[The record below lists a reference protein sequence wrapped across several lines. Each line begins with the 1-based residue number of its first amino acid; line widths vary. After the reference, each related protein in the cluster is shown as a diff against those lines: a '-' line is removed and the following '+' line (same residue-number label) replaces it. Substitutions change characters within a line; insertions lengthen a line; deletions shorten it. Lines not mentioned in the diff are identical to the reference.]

1 MAKTLRRLA
10 NAALHPIRATTN
22 VSRRI
27 RASAEPPAPPPP
39 PPPAEPPD
47 PLRIFALIQD
57 ALNDRLLD
65 REGSGTLPTL
75 RFPDPPSGPLGNAVS
90 PLLGQRDWTEMLESL
105 DVGHGGRMLDF
116 GCGASD
122 RRSLADPIGLHWF
135 GLDVPFSMEST
146 ARADRSAV
154 TFYGGST
161 VPFTDAAFDLVISIQ
176 VFEHVPEPH
185 TTFAEVA
192 RILRP
197 GGYLVGSTSFNEPF
211 HSESTFG
218 YSPKH
223 FARMIDEAG
232 LEPIEITPGIDMW
245 SLGMR
250 RLARQ
255 FRHETAANVTSPFFG
270 TTASPLNQIIDECA
284 VRQEIDPVRANALK
298 LELSGQFNFLAR
310 KR

>member
-1 MAKTLRRLA
+1 M
-10 NAALHPIRATTN
+10 
-22 VSRRI
+22 
-27 RASAEPPAPPPP
+27 RASAPPAPR
-39 PPPAEPPD
+39 AAD
-47 PLRIFALIQD
+47 PLKIFTVIQG
-57 ALNDRLLD
+57 ALNDRM
-65 REGSGTLPTL
+65 RGRTGPETLPVL
-75 RFPDPPSGPLGNAVS
+75 RFPDPPSGALAKALS
-90 PLLGQRDWTEMLESL
+90 HEYGQRDWTEMLEGL
-105 DVGHGGRMLDF
+105 GVGRDGRMLDF

-122 RRSLADPIGLHWF
+122 RRSLAGPLGLRWF

-146 ARADRSAV
+146 ARSDRSAV
-154 TFYGGST
+154 TFYGGSS
-161 VPFTDAAFDLVISIQ
+161 VPFADAAFDLVISIQ

-185 TTFAEVA
+185 TTFAEMA
-192 RILRP
+192 RILRT

-218 YSPKH
+218 YSPKN

-232 LEPIEITPGIDMW
+232 FDPIEITPGIDMW
-245 SLGMR
+245 SLAMR

-255 FRHETAANVTSPFFG
+255 FRHEEAAKVISPFFG

-284 VRQEIDPVRANALK
+284 ARQNIEAERANALK